1 MATPKGSLTCL
12 LCNGAVSIKAGNLEK
27 FKFHIES
34 NHDVFY
40 DQDILI
46 AINFLEAHEKEVI
59 IEKVLPRMKLLFEN
73 TVGNERIFPG
83 HKRLN
88 IEKRLLDAD
97 FQDELSKPSS
107 KRVALSNMDDE
118 DKIQYDDNLDV
129 NSENSDG
136 ELSSKSS
143 DVEKHALGKEQ
154 VLALGSRVK
163 EDEFLDCEICKQSI
177 RKSVFEIHSKSH
189 LLTSLECDIC
199 GNVVQRKVL
208 ATHKRSCMSTK
219 VQKDLDVNDVEM
231 MAQSKSLKEFGD
243 EDTYTRSVSKKES
256 ESTIECTICRKTISK
271 GNIKRHIRMVHPDGG
286 DFKCK
291 ICFTGFQDLD
301 DLKEHTKKDHSLE
314 LEEIEEI
321 LQESNKDQH
330 ENTFQNPSKHES
342 TMNTSAHHGSKKLKC
357 DQCDNF
363 YSSKESLRKHVKR
376 YH

>member
-189 LLTSLECDIC
+189 LLTSS
-199 GNVVQRKVL
+199 
-208 ATHKRSCMSTK
+208 A
-219 VQKDLDVNDVEM
+219 DLNVNDVEM

-271 GNIKRHIRMVHPDGG
+271 GNIKRHIRMVHPGGG

-330 ENTFQNPSKHES
+330 DNTFQNPSKHES